1 MECRFLR
8 WFCVLHAYVRGFS
21 SPRECHDRIPTTV
34 PAPGRSRHG
43 RARLRPH
50 PFLHHVRHRQ
60 RASAGRP
67 VLKAGDQKGGLRALL
82 ESASA
87 LEGLGYDIQWTEF
100 PAAAPLAEAL
110 NAGAVDSGPIGDAP
124 AIFALA
130 AGTRIKLIGA
140 NRSDPYG
147 TAILVRPDSP
157 LRQAADLK
165 GKSIGTNRGSIGH
178 LVTLKALASAGL
190 KPEDAN
196 LRFLPPADAKLA
208 LSSGSVDAWAT
219 WEPYTAM
226 AETSGHARVLI
237 SGRGLWSGLS
247 YLAATDGALATK
259 RLVLQDFLRRVVRA
273 QQWSYQHVPE
283 FSATLARIIGIPPQA
298 ARLQFERRHTQW
310 RSLMPN
316 WSPSSSARRISTRKW
331 DCSSNGSMCGR
342 PSTTG
347 SPLPPDRRGRCQAV
361 P

>member
-1 MECRFLR
+1 MTASRRQFLR
-8 WFCVLHAYVRGFS
+8 RGTAATAALAYGPTLAFTTLAAGHA
-21 SPRECHDRIPTTV
+21 H
-34 PAPGRSRHG
+34 AQGR
-43 RARLRPH
+43 
-50 PFLHHVRHRQ
+50 Q
-60 RASAGRP
+60 

-82 ESASA
+82 ESANA

-130 AGTRIKLIGA
+130 AGTRIRLIGA

-147 TAILVRPDSP
+147 TAVLVRPDSP

-178 LVTLKALASAGL
+178 LIALKALESAGL
-190 KPEDAN
+190 RPEDAN

-208 LSSGSVDAWAT
+208 LSSGSIDAWAT

-226 AETSGHARVLI
+226 AETSQHARVLV

-247 YLAATDGALATK
+247 YLAATDTALASK
-259 RLVLQDFLRRVVRA
+259 RAVLQDFLHRVVRA
-273 QQWSYQHVPE
+273 QQWSYQHVPD
-283 FSATLARIIGIPPQA
+283 FSAALARIIGISPQA
-298 ARLQFERRHTQW
+298 ARLQFERRRTQW
-310 RSLMPN
+310 RPIDAALIAEQQRTADFYLKAGLLRQRLDVRQTFDSGFSL
-316 WSPSSSARRISTRKW
+316 SA
-331 DCSSNGSMCGR
+331 
-342 PSTTG
+342 
-347 SPLPPDRRGRCQAV
+347 
-361 P
+361 